1 MAYQDALSLYNSGKV
16 EDAFEEL
23 KKCSP
28 SPMVDGLQKE
38 CERLIEE
45 QFRYLISEAIR
56 ENPYST
62 NASVLYNQYV
72 QKYGHNQRLKAL
84 VPNPA
89 PPSLKTPVEEIE
101 TEEKSKKGFILGSL
115 VVAFFLIL
123 GIFIYKNIK
132 QDNANVDEWNEYV
145 EETVKERVKK
155 SVTEELKKE
164 YTLPSN
170 KLRDISVV
178 YEFDLPDGKHRTI
191 FNGREPD
198 EYGSRFLYAATY
210 DGNGEPQVKKITIT
224 YDRYDNGSDFFSD
237 GFMEYPRFIVLPN
250 NKIYL
255 LTRIFANSGWQT
267 EFQLY
272 LLDCKTLKSEF
283 IVDCAAARGTD
294 DGGVTVAIAKLTN
307 EDTASYSAEQ
317 IWLMHDLHYNNS
329 GNPISVGDKDYSY
342 SDMIKMYG
350 ENLIKGFTP

>member
-28 SPMVDGLQKE
+28 SPMVDGLKKE

-45 QFRYLISEAIR
+45 QFRYLISEALR

-72 QKYGHNQRLKAL
+72 QKYGHNERLKEL
-84 VPNPA
+84 VPIPV
-89 PPSLKTPVEEIE
+89 PPTVKSPDIE
-101 TEEKSKKGFILGSL
+101 LYSEDKSKKGFILGSL
-115 VVAFFLIL
+115 IVAFFLIL
-123 GIFIYKNIK
+123 GVFIYKNIK
-132 QDNANVDEWNEYV
+132 QDNANNVEWKSLEENVV
-145 EETVKERVKK
+145 E
-155 SVTEELKKE
+155 SGTENLKKE
-164 YTLPSN
+164 NALSAN
-170 KLRDISVV
+170 NLKDVSVV
-178 YEFDLPDGKHRTI
+178 YEFDLPDGRHRTI
-191 FNGREPD
+191 FCGSEPD
-198 EYGSRFLYAATY
+198 ENGSKFLYAATHKGKG
-210 DGNGEPQVKKITIT
+210 DPQIKKIAIK
-224 YDRYDNGSDFFSD
+224 YDRYNDGYDFFSE
-237 GFMEYPRFIVLPN
+237 GFMEYPRYILLPN
-250 NKIYL
+250 NNIYL